1 MGCEPSLRR
10 KGGAMGCE
18 RLPAPAVKLDAVTF
32 KAGSAGILEGEGAAF
47 TGCDA
52 SLGKVFVADL
62 FFAIHVDD
70 AEGEV
75 VHGLGSAVME
85 YAFDAEGSS
94 DEDIHRASVEVI
106 EGEEGS
112 HISGLVGGGLGVGF
126 EQEGAI
132 LMIHREEEAL
142 EDIEAEESNDIS
154 LIVGTGIAQDK
165 SDKGDAIHTELN
177 FA

>member
-1 MGCEPSLRR
+1 
-10 KGGAMGCE
+10 
-18 RLPAPAVKLDAVTF
+18 VKFDAVAF

-47 TGCDA
+47 TGGDA
-52 SLGKVFVADL
+52 CLGKVFVADL

-85 YAFDAEGSS
+85 YAFDAEGAS
-94 DEDIHRASVEVI
+94 DEDIHRASIEVI

-112 HISGLVGGGLGVGF
+112 HIGGLVGGGLGVGF
-126 EQEGAI
+126 EQQGAI
-132 LMIHREEEAL
+132 LMIHRKEEAL

-154 LIVGTGIAQDK
+154 LIIRAGIAQDK
-165 SDKGDAIHTELN
+165 CDKGDAIPSELD